1 MFDLP
6 TFTII
11 HTVLSVIALLLGLV
25 SIGGLLGGKSIAAVD
40 VPYLLTSVATSVT
53 GFGFPFEK
61 FLPSHAVGIL
71 SLIALA
77 VAIYARTGG
86 RLDLWRRSYAV
97 AMTISVY
104 FLVFVSV
111 AQSFTKVEVLH
122 AAAPTL
128 AEPPFALVQGGVM
141 ILFVLLGI
149 GAARIFPRAPIVARA
164 I

>member
-1 MFDLP
+1 MFDLT

-11 HTVLSVIALLLGLV
+11 HTALSVIALLLGLV
-25 SIGGLLGGKSIAAVD
+25 SIGGLLGGKSVSAVD

-53 GFGFPFEK
+53 GFGFPFVK

-77 VAIYARTGG
+77 VAIYARSGG
-86 RLDLWRRSYAV
+86 RLAHWGRSYAV
-97 AMTISVY
+97 SITISVY

-111 AQSFTKVEVLH
+111 AQSFSKVDVLR

-128 AEPPFALVQGGVM
+128 AEPPFTLVQGGVL

-149 GAARIFPRAPIVARA
+149 GAARIFPRAPLLARPA
-164 I
+164 